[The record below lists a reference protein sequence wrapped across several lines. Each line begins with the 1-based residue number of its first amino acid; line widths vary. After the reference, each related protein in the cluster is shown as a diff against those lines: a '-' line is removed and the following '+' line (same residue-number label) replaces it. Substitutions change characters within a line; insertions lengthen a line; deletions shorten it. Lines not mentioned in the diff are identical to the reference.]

1 MPTPST
7 AIRHVGDPV
16 LRTRATPVTAFDDR
30 FRALVARMFEAMA
43 AADGVGLAANQVG
56 NDLAVFVLDCDGV
69 RAVVANPELEL
80 VGDLVETEPE
90 GCLSVPGHSW
100 PTPRRARATVR
111 GQDEHGR
118 PVVLAGEGL
127 LARCLQHEVDHLA
140 GRVYLDRLP
149 GPLRR
154 RAWAAVTG

>member
-1 MPTPST
+1 VSEPTT
-7 AIRHVGDPV
+7 RIRTVGDPV

-30 FRALVARMFEAMA
+30 LRALVARMFDAMA

-56 NDLAVFVLDCDGV
+56 NDLAVFVMDCDGV
-69 RAVVANPELEL
+69 RAVVVNPRLHLPDDE
-80 VGDLVETEPE
+80 VATDGE
-90 GCLSVPGHSW
+90 GCLSVPGRHW
-100 PTPRRARATVR
+100 PTPRRVRARVS

-118 PVVLAGEGL
+118 PVVVEGSGL
-127 LARCLQHEVDHLA
+127 VARCLQHEVDHLA

-154 RAWAAVTG
+154 QAWAAVTA